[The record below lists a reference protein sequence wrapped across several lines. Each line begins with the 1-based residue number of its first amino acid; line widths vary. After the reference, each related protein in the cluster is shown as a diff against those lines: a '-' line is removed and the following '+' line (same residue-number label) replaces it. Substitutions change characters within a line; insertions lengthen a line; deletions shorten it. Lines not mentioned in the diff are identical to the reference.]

1 MAIDFFSSIDL
12 NKNELQNAVI
22 TNATSDPSGGVEGQ
36 IYYNSNDN
44 QLKVHDG
51 SNFVNISGDISG
63 VTAGNGLSGGGTTGG
78 VTLTLDIS
86 DSSLTTATS
95 IAQADLLAFSDEDAS
110 NDPTKNITFSNLEDT
125 IFGNVS
131 GNITIAAG
139 GAATIANG
147 AVTNAMLSGSI
158 AVTKLAANAITLSDG
173 SQTSDLT
180 LGDTLTITG
189 TSPIGFAKES
199 DDTFVI
205 TASDASTSAKGV
217 AQFASADFSVS
228 SGEVTIKSGGVSNA
242 QLAGSIANSK
252 LSNSAITIGGTSTSL
267 GGTITAL
274 TALTDLDLTS
284 GNKTIFDG
292 VGSNT
297 LTVGASGTTVVIPG
311 NLTVTGDT
319 IYSNDTIRI
328 VADNTLEFEGAAG
341 TSATHELKLTTG
353 VLSGDRTVTLP
364 DATGT
369 VALTSDITG
378 TNSGTNTGDVT
389 LAGSLDYLTISN
401 QVITRNAIVL
411 TTDVSGT
418 LPIAN
423 GGTGATSASAA
434 FTALKQAAST
444 SATGVVELADATEIE
459 NGSGSGKVVDA
470 SGLGARSVI
479 ATISASS
486 VNAATNKR
494 AIINHSLNTLDVV
507 VQLHDTDT
515 DGTVYAQVTRTSD
528 GGSTQSADHITVDFG
543 RNIDNDVKCIIMS
556 AKGGTSKTPTY
567 A

>member
-22 TNATSDPSGGVEGQ
+22 TNATSDPANGVEGQ
-36 IYYNSNDN
+36 IYYNSDDN
-44 QLKVHDG
+44 QLKVHNG
-51 SNFVNISGDISG
+51 SSFVNISGDISG

-131 GNITIAAG
+131 GDITIAAG

-158 AVTKLAANAITLSDG
+158 AVGKLAASAITLSDG
-173 SQTSDLT
+173 SQNSDLT

-252 LSNSAITIGGTSTSL
+252 LVNDGITIGSTDTSL
-267 GGTITAL
+267 GDTITAIVG
-274 TALTDLDLTS
+274 LTDLDLTS

-297 LTVGASGTTVVIPG
+297 LTMGASGTTITIPG
-311 NLTVTGDT
+311 NLVVSGTQTIQNETVQIVENNT
-319 IYSNDTIRI
+319 I
-328 VADNTLEFEGAAG
+328 LFEGTTDDG
-341 TSATHELKLTTG
+341 NEIKLTGGDPTA
-353 VLSGDRTVTLP
+353 DRTVALP
-364 DATGT
+364 DASGT
-369 VALTSDITG
+369 IALTDDITG

-479 ATISASS
+479 STISASS

-494 AIINHSLNTLDVV
+494 AIINHSLNTLDVI

-543 RNIDNDVKCIIMS
+543 RDIENDVKCIIMS

>member
-22 TNATSDPSGGVEGQ
+22 TNATSDPANGVEGQ
-36 IYYNSNDN
+36 IYYNSDDN
-44 QLKVHDG
+44 QLKVHNG
-51 SNFVNISGDISG
+51 SSFVNISGDISG

-131 GNITIAAG
+131 GDITIAAG

-158 AVTKLAANAITLSDG
+158 AVGKLAASAITLSDG
-173 SQTSDLT
+173 SQNSDLT

-252 LSNSAITIGGTSTSL
+252 LVNDGITIGSTDTSL
-267 GGTITAL
+267 GDTITAIVG
-274 TALTDLDLTS
+274 LTDLDLTS

-297 LTVGASGTTVVIPG
+297 LTMGASGTTITIPG
-311 NLTVTGDT
+311 NLV
-319 IYSNDTIRI
+319 
-328 VADNTLEFEGAAG
+328 
-341 TSATHELKLTTG
+341 
-353 VLSGDRTVTLP
+353 
-364 DATGT
+364 
-369 VALTSDITG
+369 
-378 TNSGTNTGDVT
+378 
-389 LAGSLDYLTISN
+389 
-401 QVITRNAIVL
+401 
-411 TTDVSGT
+411 VSGT
-418 LPIAN
+418 QTIQNETVQIVENNTILFEGTTDDAN
-423 GGTGATSASAA
+423 EIKLTG
-434 FTALKQAAST
+434 
-444 SATGVVELADATEIE
+444 
-459 NGSGSGKVVDA
+459 
-470 SGLGARSVI
+470 
-479 ATISASS
+479 
-486 VNAATNKR
+486 
-494 AIINHSLNTLDVV
+494 
-507 VQLHDTDT
+507 
-515 DGTVYAQVTRTSD
+515 
-528 GGSTQSADHITVDFG
+528 
-543 RNIDNDVKCIIMS
+543 
-556 AKGGTSKTPTY
+556 
-567 A
+567 